1 MVSLCLTNTESC
13 NWTYFSF
20 VLTLKAYN
28 QIWVIT
34 VAALAYTLIDTDYAP
49 PLATETG
56 PEDGGRDTG
65 FRHQVSAFH
74 WNPPPPPPPTFSKC
88 LSLFGM
94 L

>member
-1 MVSLCLTNTESC
+1 MVSLGILSTHNELFPETHRSKQLVSLCLTNTESC

-34 VAALAYTLIDTDYAP
+34 VAALAYTLIDTDYTP

-56 PEDGGRDTG
+56 PEDGGRDAG
-65 FRHQVSAFH
+65 FIVF
-74 WNPPPPPPPTFSKC
+74 
-88 LSLFGM
+88 
-94 L
+94 